1 MISSHLFRR
10 SFSSKGHIN
19 FNLLTKSATTYMHKN
34 NWLVTESKKENL
46 IFLEKSISS
55 GNPLVVIWF
64 QGRGVL
70 HIPEDEAHDPN
81 I

>member
-1 MISSHLFRR
+1 
-10 SFSSKGHIN
+10 
-19 FNLLTKSATTYMHKN
+19 MHKN

-46 IFLEKSISS
+46 VFLEKSISS

-70 HIPEDEAHDPN
+70 HIPEDERADPN
-81 I
+81 DKMNSQFYLDFNVVF